1 MQSNSNVTNSNE
13 PEYWIPTTPP
23 TDDDEESEETEILQR
38 GADAELKMMTE
49 TNYWVRLSLHTLVDE
64 ARRLQSELK
73 LRAMSHEEREC
84 ESLAYSDHEEE
95 DHEYQESYA
104 QHLMNESLEQRRESL
119 ELRKELREE
128 LREEHR
134 KEDEDYVPDFAANVP
149 KTRTVTRVTRE
160 PRETRE
166 TTRDK
171 KPKQTQP
178 GKKVKFVPIQ
188 ITINVNH
195 RNIGNSSN
203 SGSSNSNSNSDDQEF
218 AGKKEINLP
227 PKQRTSREAKK
238 RDDEK
243 WTHINREQKHS
254 NARGTH

>member
-73 LRAMSHEEREC
+73 LRAMSHEEREAYMREC

-95 DHEYQESYA
+95 DQEYQESYA

-119 ELRKELREE
+119 ELREE
-128 LREEHR
+128 LR

-149 KTRTVTRVTRE
+149 KTRTVTRET
-160 PRETRE
+160 RETRE

-195 RNIGNSSN
+195 RNIGNIGSSSSSN
-203 SGSSNSNSNSDDQEF
+203 SSSDDQEF